1 MLKNGNRKIMVFVF
15 YNKAIAFLQERKPC
29 MSSKNPA
36 IHSLRVPKF
45 RLRCSRQCSL
55 ELHGVRACTVQ
66 SACVARSKP
75 AVWCDLGASC
85 GKRGGFVTFFFG
97 INFGHCSQKPFT
109 VANVFK
115 APTFTYTILPY
126 CPHGLGKAV
135 PLRKVFLA
143 SGYSPKGQ
151 CDLSV
156 PRQDVSHTGS
166 RTHCLFPSCLLSLSR
181 LSPFLPTG

>member
-1 MLKNGNRKIMVFVF
+1 MLKNGSRKIMVFVF
-15 YNKAIAFLQERKPC
+15 YNKAIAFLQEQKPC

-36 IHSLRVPKF
+36 IHSVWVPKF

-66 SACVARSKP
+66 SACVARSTSCVVGP
-75 AVWCDLGASC
+75 WCELWEAQALLHFSLGLTL
-85 GKRGGFVTFFFG
+85 VTVVR
-97 INFGHCSQKPFT
+97 NLLLLPT
-109 VANVFK
+109 VSKSPHSLTQSYRIV
-115 APTFTYTILPY
+115 
-126 CPHGLGKAV
+126 PHGLGEAV
-135 PLRKVFLA
+135 ALGKVFLA

-151 CDLSV
+151 SDLSV

-166 RTHCLFPSCLLSLSR
+166 RTHCLFPSRLLSLSR